1 MSNIKTKLLFIAL
14 MLLFAVSCSNPST
27 NPLLTQNPKNYLINV
42 WENPSYKGEIY
53 EYKEGYFYSYG
64 GGYGSI
70 TYSITADE
78 IVWGKDNTSGIIYGK
93 YLESWDKP
101 SIGKYYA
108 VSFKNLTA
116 NSISISGA
124 YTAATL
130 EEDKKIFTI
139 ENNSFSAYSDCIQ
152 YSKWFYKLGN
162 NYEKTN

>member
-53 EYKEGYFYSYG
+53 EYKKGYFYSYG

-93 YLESWDKP
+93 YLESWDKQ

-124 YTAATL
+124 YNPDGTYTAATL
-130 EEDKKIFTI
+130 EEAKKIFTI
-139 ENNSFSAYSDCIQ
+139 ENNSFSVYSDCIQ
-152 YSKWFYKLGN
+152 YSK
-162 NYEKTN
+162 

>member
-1 MSNIKTKLLFIAL
+1 MSNIKTKLLFIASI
-14 MLLFAVSCSNPST
+14 LLFAVSCSNPST

-53 EYKEGYFYSYG
+53 EYTKGYFYSYG

-124 YTAATL
+124 YNPDGTYTAATL
-130 EEDKKIFTI
+130 EEAKKIFTI

-152 YSKWFYKLGN
+152 YSK
-162 NYEKTN
+162 

>member
-53 EYKEGYFYSYG
+53 EYKKGYFYSYG

-78 IVWGKDNTSGIIYGK
+78 IVWGSDNTSGIIYGK

-124 YTAATL
+124 YNPDGTYTAATL
-130 EEDKKIFTI
+130 EEAKKIFTI
-139 ENNSFSAYSDCIQ
+139 ENNSFSVYSDCIK
-152 YSKWFYKLGN
+152 YSK
-162 NYEKTN
+162 

>member
-1 MSNIKTKLLFIAL
+1 MSNIKTKLLFIASI
-14 MLLFAVSCSNPST
+14 LLFAVSCSNPST
-27 NPLLTQNPKNYLINV
+27 NPIVTKDWKNNPNYNLLLNV
-42 WENPSYKGEIY
+42 WENSSYKGEIY

-124 YTAATL
+124 YNPDGTYTAATL
-130 EEDKKIFTI
+130 EEAKKIFTI

-152 YSKWFYKLGN
+152 YSK
-162 NYEKTN
+162 